1 MCVFHAYI
9 YELVLYKQFFDVI
22 QIMCIVSL

>member
-1 MCVFHAYI
+1 MCVFHTYI